1 MKLLFKNLNGTKV
14 IMENM
19 VSFKKE
25 NGAYIV
31 KSFKGKEKVIAG
43 KVIEMTTTKLVI
55 EGSAVRETYR
65 LAPLNY

>member
-1 MKLLFKNLNGTKV
+1 MKLFFKNLNETKI

-31 KSFKGKEKVIAG
+31 KGFKGNEKVIAG
-43 KVIEMTTTKLVI
+43 KVIEMTNSKLVI
-55 EGSAVRETYR
+55 EGTSVRETYR
-65 LAPLNY
+65 LAPLNF

>member
-1 MKLLFKNLNGTKV
+1 MKLLFKNLNETKV

-25 NGAYIV
+25 NGAFIV
-31 KSFKGKEKVIAG
+31 KSLKGNEKVIAG
-43 KVIEMTTTKLVI
+43 KVIEMTNSRLVI
-55 EGSAVRETYR
+55 EGNAVRETYT